1 MSETT
6 ILWVLAISTVGT
18 FLLRYSFL
26 WLNDRLP
33 FSERV
38 AGWLKLIPATAIV
51 SLIVPALIASPSVL
65 TAEGAPK
72 LCAALVATL
81 VMWKMRSAT
90 LMLLLGMVTFWL
102 LRAFG

>member
-6 ILWVLAISTVGT
+6 ILWVLVISTLGT

-26 WLNDRLP
+26 WLNDRIP

-51 SLIVPALIASPSVL
+51 SLIVPALIASPSAL
-65 TAEGAPK
+65 TAEGVPK
-72 LCAALVATL
+72 LCAAFVATF

-102 LRAFG
+102 FRAYG

>member
-6 ILWVLAISTVGT
+6 ILWVLIISTLGT

-51 SLIVPALIASPSVL
+51 SLIVPAFIASPSVL

-72 LCAALVATL
+72 LCAAFVATL

-90 LMLLLGMVTFWL
+90 LMLLLGMVTYCL